1 VTERGRSLTSLFV
14 MRGGALEYIKPGGI
28 FRRTREDAVVETAE
42 IIAVYNDPSG
52 IPHVRFDVVFEKP
65 DCASYR
71 EGPRVLAV
79 EIFFEK
85 FDERVAG

>member
-1 VTERGRSLTSLFV
+1 MTEQRRSLTSMFV
-14 MRGGALEYIKPGGI
+14 MRNGTLEYVKPGCV
-28 FRRTREDAVVETAE
+28 FRRIRKDSMVETAE
-42 IIAVYNDPSG
+42 ITAVYNDPSG

-79 EIFFEK
+79 ETFFQT

>member
-1 VTERGRSLTSLFV
+1 MTEQRRSLTSLFV
-14 MRGGALEYIKPGGI
+14 MRGGALEYIKPGCV
-28 FRRTREDAVVETAE
+28 FRRTRKDAMIETAE
-42 IIAVYNDPSG
+42 ITAVYNDPSG

-79 EIFFEK
+79 KTFFQN